1 MTARKRGLGQGLNA
15 LITDELEDSII
26 EQNKHGVLR
35 ISINKVEPNV
45 NQPRKAFDDDAL
57 EDLADSIRQYGI
69 IQPLLVLDKKSHYE
83 IVAGERRWRAAKKA
97 GLKEVPVIIKN
108 FTEEVILEVSLIE
121 NIQRENLNPIE
132 EAMAYQRLIDEFNLK
147 QDEIAEKVSKS
158 RSAIANTLRLLN
170 LSNEVQQMVVDEMIS
185 SGHARTLLAVADSTV
200 QLEIATK
207 VFDEKLSVRETEKL
221 IKLIQNPK
229 KDKPKVKK
237 YKELDPVYKQ
247 LEEEVKKILGTKVSF
262 HKKTDDL
269 GKIEIEYYSK
279 SELDRIIE
287 LLQTIDSNKL

>member
-1 MTARKRGLGQGLNA
+1 MAARKRGLGQGLNA
-15 LITDELEDSII
+15 LITDELEDQIV
-26 EQNKHGVLR
+26 EQNKHGILKVA
-35 ISINKVEPNV
+35 INKVEPNI
-45 NQPRKAFDDDAL
+45 NQPRKAFGDDAL
-57 EDLADSIRQYGI
+57 EDLADSIKQYGI
-69 IQPLLVLDKKSHYE
+69 IQPLLVSDKKSHYE

-108 FTEEVILEVSLIE
+108 FTPEVILEVALIE
-121 NIQRENLNPIE
+121 NIQRENLNAIE
-132 EAMAYQRLIDEFNLK
+132 EAMAYQRLIDEFSLK

-185 SGHARTLLAVADSTV
+185 SGHARTLLSVTDPKA
-200 QLEIATK
+200 QLDIASK

-221 IKLIQNPK
+221 IKAFLNPK
-229 KDKPKVKK
+229 KDRPKEKK
-237 YKELDPVYKQ
+237 NEALDPVYKQ
-247 LEEEVKKILGTKVSF
+247 LEDEVKKLLGTKVSIR
-262 HKKTDDL
+262 KKNDNL

-287 LLQTIDSNKL
+287 LLQTIKM